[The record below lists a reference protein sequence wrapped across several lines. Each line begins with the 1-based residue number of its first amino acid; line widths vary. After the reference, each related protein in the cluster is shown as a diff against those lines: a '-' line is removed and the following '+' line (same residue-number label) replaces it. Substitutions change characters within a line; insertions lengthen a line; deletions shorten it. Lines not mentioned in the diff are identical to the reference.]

1 MLAVRLFHITLSVLI
16 LFSSTGLLINQH
28 YCRKELKHS
37 ALFAPAKSCHARPA
51 ASCPMHAPAQESQKG
66 CCENESHFLKHKQD
80 QVQIDAETVKAP
92 ASVFALV
99 MPAFD
104 ATLPAFSRRN
114 IHYLNYK
121 PPLIFRDFPASLQV
135 FRL

>member
-1 MLAVRLFHITLSVLI
+1 MLAVRLFHIILSILV

-28 YCRKELKHS
+28 YCRNELKHS
-37 ALFAPAKSCHARPA
+37 ALFAAAKSCHAQPA
-51 ASCPMHAPAQESQKG
+51 PSCPMHAPSKKEQKG

-80 QVQIDAETVKAP
+80 QVKAEAEPVKAP
-92 ASVFALV
+92 AAAVALFI
-99 MPAFD
+99 PAFNT
-104 ATLPAFSRRN
+104 APPAFSRQN

>member
-1 MLAVRLFHITLSVLI
+1 MLAVRLFHITLAILI

-28 YCRKELKHS
+28 YCRNELKHS
-37 ALFAPAKSCHARPA
+37 ALFARAKSCHARPA
-51 ASCPMHAPAQESQKG
+51 AGCPMHAPAQEEPKG
-66 CCENESHFLKHKQD
+66 CCNDESYFLKHKQD
-80 QVQIDAETVKAP
+80 QVQAEAAPVKAP
-92 ASVFALV
+92 AAGVALFI
-99 MPAFD
+99 PAFNT
-104 ATLPAFSRRN
+104 APPAPNRQN